1 MDGDAGGCTPRAV
14 RIGPREQFRGL
25 IFFEVLKMA
34 IPSESL
40 PRGKYMGRQV
50 DGPPMRYRT
59 GNGVSLMAARIVRET
74 APHPARA
81 EWFSPPREKWC
92 LALSQPRSAL
102 KAENGLSS
110 IIEALARMMDTAVGW
125 T

>member
-1 MDGDAGGCTPRAV
+1 VDGDAGGCTPRAV

-34 IPSESL
+34 MPSESL

-74 APHPARA
+74 ARCVGMP
-81 EWFSPPREKWC
+81 K
-92 LALSQPRSAL
+92 
-102 KAENGLSS
+102 GL
-110 IIEALARMMDTAVGW
+110 R
-125 T
+125 